1 MARAIALADEG
12 ETSVEPCGTSSRC
25 AGRAKLLTQR
35 ARQELRA
42 VSESLDELKDYE
54 LPFAFVEV
62 SRIPSQT
69 SARETDFRARRSRGF
84 WLRST
89 RSYK

>member
-35 ARQELRA
+35 ARQELCA
-42 VSESLDELKDYE
+42 VSEALDEVKGYE

-62 SRIPSQT
+62 IWIAWPT
-69 SARETDFRARRSRGF
+69 CA
-84 WLRST
+84 
-89 RSYK
+89 